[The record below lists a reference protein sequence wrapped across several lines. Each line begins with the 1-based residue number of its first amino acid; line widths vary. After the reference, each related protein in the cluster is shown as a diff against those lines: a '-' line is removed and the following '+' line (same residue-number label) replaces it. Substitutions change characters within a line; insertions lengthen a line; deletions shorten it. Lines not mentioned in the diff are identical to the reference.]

1 MRKIILLAALIFGL
15 SSALYA
21 QNGKRVFKEL
31 ANVPNINL
39 VYISEAAFDNGYS
52 LSASKIPLRLENS
65 QITGFEMAKAVFDGK
80 EKKSILKMADKII
93 SENDMELLSETRDDF
108 DSKYTKIYYVPKSK
122 EFAKEIFIISSSN
135 SFGATAIY
143 ITGKLWLK
151 SFLSGSGV
159 KDLSYLMEKYKFKT
173 TDFNIIHL

>member
-21 QNGKRVFKEL
+21 QNGKRVFKDL

-52 LSASKIPLRLENS
+52 LSANKIPLRLENS

-135 SFGATAIY
+135 SFGATQLSGFVNGIETR
-143 ITGKLWLK
+143 ITG
-151 SFLSGSGV
+151 S
-159 KDLSYLMEKYKFKT
+159 
-173 TDFNIIHL
+173 